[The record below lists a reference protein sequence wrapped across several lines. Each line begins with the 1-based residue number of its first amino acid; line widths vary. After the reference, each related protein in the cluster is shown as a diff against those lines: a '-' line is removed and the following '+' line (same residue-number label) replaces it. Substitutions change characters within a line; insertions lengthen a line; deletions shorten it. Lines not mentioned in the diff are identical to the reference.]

1 MPADEQEPK
10 SVPAPDE
17 SAPVEFV
24 DAPPPAPAPLTPKG
38 RRRRGWRRVVNRRT
52 ATWTAIVAVT
62 AAVALVF
69 IIFMLYRTGQ
79 VDKYVARQIIDTLAK
94 YNIRAEV
101 GSFTAKL
108 GPRTVEIRDLK
119 LYNAITG
126 AQIGQIERIVAMV
139 RIEDLYALSLRR
151 NVNLEKLTV
160 DHPEIWVVYDAEG
173 RSNFSELKIPPPDP
187 NSRILFAYSTADV
200 AVTGAVIHYD
210 DRRYDISGEAKNV
223 RVVVKPEDPNA
234 PESSR
239 ANLIDLWATDST
251 FAFEGRPVNPV
262 DVELHARANQTSAD
276 IREFILRSPVAEARM
291 SGTLEDLRALRYR
304 MKVNADVDLTQTS
317 DVLQLDTTMRGAGR
331 FEGTVSGEGD
341 KYKVEGQI
349 VSDALAADGVRLKAL
364 NVNATASGQG
374 SSYEAQ
380 GRAVAELLTAGDFQ
394 LNLVQLAGNVR
405 GTGTDFRWLGDLRAA
420 AVRNGETSVAGLIL
434 KDSEAELRDGE
445 MSGSAQS
452 ASASSI
458 VSGATRV
465 GGAQASGVR
474 FARGRDGRTHAT
486 ISSARAGTIVSQGA
500 TVGGVQASA
509 LDAIVNADSSAN
521 VTIGRVL
528 VGSINA
534 AGTRTGSLNIAGVRL
549 AVSSGGRVEGTS
561 EDINAGTVAFT
572 TPALAKGGAPQQG
585 RAENVR
591 LTRPHFTLEPGG
603 RYRASADLS
612 LGGGVLGTLNLGRA
626 RAAVVAT
633 NEQIQLN
640 DFDADLFNG
649 HARGNAT
656 IATSSRAASSVRAN
670 FERVDVGGVAALI
683 SGNAVPLVGAATG
696 TVDLRFPGTNFKAAS
711 GRLDASFDGATGRDE
726 SARTPLTGTL
736 SLTADR
742 GLFQIQRANLRAG
755 ATELSAT
762 GRFSFGGDSNLALN
776 VNSTDAAEFQ
786 SVVLST
792 GLFPRV
798 EEKVRALDASLAGT
812 LRFEG
817 TVTGDLDAP
826 VFNGHFDLGSLSAR
840 GRDLG
845 ALSADIASTAD
856 ETRVNNGRL
865 VEADGGGA
873 TFTAVIPRSG
883 ENISFDAT
891 LENSNAGALIAA
903 LAPPNRTFNLADV
916 LMYLGSASGKISVT
930 GYPNAMSGTADLR
943 VAPGRI
949 GTQSYDEIVARATFN
964 GSNVTLDT
972 FDVRLGTGHVNAT
985 GAIEIGEGRGGVP
998 SVNINGLRVQGTN
1011 VQLALLTQFFGTGAG
1026 GKVPALGGTTDF
1038 IATVNGNPLNPTSLK
1053 VELNAQGR
1061 DVTVNGQPAGELT
1074 LAGRITEKQEFVV
1087 DLTTGLLGK
1096 PQVIHAVVDLA
1107 GDNLPVTVDTTL
1119 TGADLTPLFAAVLNR
1134 SDLKVTGSATG
1145 TLHAEG
1151 SLMTDEGEFTT
1162 AAIVGRA
1169 EFTNLSVKLSDV
1181 QLDAESPLVVT
1192 FKPNEVTFE
1201 RTRFTGAGTNI
1212 TFGGTAAIGAG
1223 GTQNLTVN
1231 GDLNMRV
1238 LSNAQRDLFLSGVAR
1253 VGVHVGGTFE
1263 SPQITGTASVAGA
1276 SLALLVSDSRLTAT
1290 EINGQ
1295 IRFNSNQASIETLT
1309 GRLGGGRIS
1318 LTGGA
1323 LLSGFVP
1330 SQFRIV
1336 ARGEGVTVPA
1346 TAFVP
1351 MPAFLGDLPTT
1362 ADLNIEIQGRPEAQ
1376 FIRGSINVRR
1386 MEVTRDIDLADLI
1399 DQRREGDITTGGE
1412 GGSGGGLFG
1421 AAATTLDL
1429 TIQGQDALV
1438 VRNNLADMVGSL
1450 NLRVQGPFDAA
1461 VTSGRITASRG
1472 TIAFRND
1479 RYEIQRAIIDLPPR
1493 AEASPVVN
1501 IQAQSD
1507 IRGYRVT
1514 VSMSGPLSGGLQTT
1528 ATSDPPLPQ
1537 ADVIALITTG
1547 NLSAGPEGTST
1558 IAQTGIGTATSILTD
1573 TLINAPVQRATDKLF
1588 GLNRFEF
1595 DPVIAGRGGQSPT
1608 ARLTVGRQINR
1619 NLAITY
1625 STNVTGETNQ
1635 VIAVEYR
1642 VSDRL
1647 SFIAQYQQ
1655 GSTDTLRSR
1664 SNNFN
1669 FELRFRKRY

>member
-1 MPADEQEPK
+1 MPADEQDPK
-10 SVPAPDE
+10 SVPTPDE
-17 SAPVEFV
+17 SAPVEFK
-24 DAPPPAPAPLTPKG
+24 DAPPPEPAPLTPLG

-52 ATWTAIVAVT
+52 AMWTALVAVT
-62 AAVALVF
+62 AVIALAF
-69 IIFMLYRTGQ
+69 IIFILYRTGQ
-79 VDKYVARQIIDTLAK
+79 VDKFVARQIIDTLAK

-101 GSFTAKL
+101 GEFTSKL

-119 LYNAITG
+119 LYNAVTG
-126 AQIGQIERIVAMV
+126 APIGNVERIVAVV
-139 RIEDLYALSLRR
+139 RVEDLYALSLRR
-151 NVNLEKLTV
+151 SVNLEKLAV
-160 DHPEIWVVYDAEG
+160 DHPEIWVVYDAQG
-173 RSNFSELKIPPPDP
+173 RSNFADLKIPPPDP
-187 NSRILFAYSTADV
+187 NSRLLFAYSTAEV
-200 AVTGAVIHYD
+200 AVNNAVVHYD
-210 DRRYDISGEAKNV
+210 DRRYDISGEAKNL
-223 RVVVKPEDPNA
+223 RVEVKPEDLNA
-234 PESSR
+234 PAESR

-251 FAFEGRPVNPV
+251 FAFEGRPVKPIN
-262 DVELHARANQTSAD
+262 VELHARANQTSAD
-276 IREFILRSPVAEARM
+276 IRELVLTSPLAEARM
-291 SGTLEDLRALRYR
+291 SGALEDWRALRYR
-304 MKVNADVDLTQTS
+304 MKVNAGVDLTQTS
-317 DVLQLDTTMRGAGR
+317 ELLQSDTTMRGAGR
-331 FEGTVSGEGD
+331 FEGNVSGEGD
-341 KYKVEGQI
+341 KYRVEGQV

-364 NVNATASGQG
+364 NVNATASGEG
-374 SSYEAQ
+374 SSYEVQ
-380 GRAVAELLTAGDFQ
+380 GKAVAELLTAGDFE

-405 GTGTDFRWLGDLRAA
+405 GTGTDFRWLGELRAA
-420 AVRNGETSVAGLIL
+420 AARSGETSIAGLIL
-434 KDSEAELRDGE
+434 KDAVAELREGE

-465 GGAQASGVR
+465 GGASASGVK
-474 FARGRDGRTHAT
+474 FARDKEGRTHAT
-486 ISSARAGTIVSQGA
+486 LDSARAGTIVAQGA
-500 TVGGVQASA
+500 TVGGVQASGV
-509 LDAIVNADSSAN
+509 DATINADSSGN
-521 VTIGRVL
+521 VTINRVA
-528 VGSINA
+528 VGSVNA
-534 AGTRTGSLNIAGVRL
+534 AGARTGSINIAGVRL
-549 AVSSGGRVEGTS
+549 AISTGGRVEGTS
-561 EDINAGTVAFT
+561 GDINAGTVAFT
-572 TPALAKGGAPQQG
+572 APALAKGGEPRQG
-585 RAENVR
+585 RVESVR
-591 LTRPHFTLEPGG
+591 LARPRFTLEPGG

-612 LGGGVLGTLNLGRA
+612 LGGGVLGTMNLGRA

-640 DFDADLFNG
+640 DFDAELFNG
-649 HARGNAT
+649 RARGSAA
-656 IATSSRAASSVRAN
+656 IATTGRAASSVRAS
-670 FERVDVGGVAALI
+670 FENVDAGGIAALF
-683 SGNAVPLVGAATG
+683 SGNAVPVVGAATG

-711 GRLDASFDGATGRDE
+711 GRLDANFEGATGRDA

-736 SLTADR
+736 AVTADR
-742 GLFQIQRANLRAG
+742 GLFQIDRANLRAG

-762 GRFSFGGDSNLALN
+762 GRFSFAGDTNLALN
-776 VNSTDAAEFQ
+776 INSGDAAEFQ
-786 SVVLST
+786 SVVLSL
-792 GLFPRV
+792 GLLPRV
-798 EEKVRALDASLAGT
+798 EEKVNALEASLGGT

-817 TVTGDLDAP
+817 TMTGDLDSP
-826 VFNGHFDLGSLSAR
+826 IFNGHFDLGSLSAR
-840 GRDLG
+840 GRNLG
-845 ALSADIASTAD
+845 SLSADIDSTAT

-865 VEADGGGA
+865 AEPDGGGVN
-873 TFTAVIPRSG
+873 FTAVIPRSG

-891 LENSNAGALIAA
+891 LDNANAGNLVAA
-903 LAPPNRTFNLADV
+903 LAGSIRGISADSLAG
-916 LMYLGSASGKISVT
+916 LGPASGKLSVT
-930 GYPNAMSGTADLR
+930 GFPDAMAGTADLR
-943 VAPGRI
+943 VAGGRI
-949 GTQSYDEIVARATFN
+949 GTQAYDEIVARATFS
-964 GSNVTLDT
+964 GSSVTLDT
-972 FDVRLGTGHVNAT
+972 AEIRLGAGRINAT
-985 GAIEIGEGRGGVP
+985 GAVEISGDGGGNNLPNVR
-998 SVNINGLRVQGTN
+998 VNDLRVQGTN
-1011 VQLALLTQFFGTGAG
+1011 VQLALLTQLFGTGRG
-1026 GKVPALGGTTDF
+1026 VPALGGTADF
-1038 IATVNGNPLNPTSLK
+1038 TATVNGSPVDVTTLK

-1074 LAGRITEKQEFVV
+1074 LTGRLTEDQHFVA

-1096 PQVIHAVVDLA
+1096 PQVIHADVDLA
-1107 GDNLPVTVDTTL
+1107 GEDLPLTVETTL
-1119 TGADLTPLFAAVLNR
+1119 TGADLTPLFAAILNR
-1134 SDLKVTGSATG
+1134 PDLQVTGTATG
-1145 TLHAEG
+1145 TLRATGGLLTE
-1151 SLMTDEGEFTT
+1151 EGEFTI
-1162 AAIVGRA
+1162 AGVVGRA
-1169 EFTNLSVKLSDV
+1169 EFTELSVRLQDV
-1181 QLDAESPLVVT
+1181 RLDAESPLVVT

-1201 RTRFTGAGTNI
+1201 RTRFRGDGTNI

-1238 LSNAQRDLFLSGVAR
+1238 LSSARQNLFLSGVAR

-1263 SPQITGTASVAGA
+1263 TPQITGTASVAGA

-1290 EINGQ
+1290 EVNGQ

-1309 GRLGGGRIS
+1309 GRLGGGRVSI
-1318 LTGGA
+1318 TGGA
-1323 LLSGFVP
+1323 LFSGFVP

-1351 MPAFLGDLPTT
+1351 LPSFLGDLPTT
-1362 ADLNIEIQGRPEAQ
+1362 ADLNVEIQGSPDRQ
-1376 FIRGSINVRR
+1376 NISGQINVRR

-1399 DQRREGDITTGGE
+1399 DQRRDADITTGGGE
-1412 GGSGGGLFG
+1412 SSGGILG
-1421 AAATTLDL
+1421 AAVTTLNL

-1438 VRNNLADMVGSL
+1438 VRNNLADMVGSV

-1461 VTSGRITASRG
+1461 VTSGRITATRG

-1479 RYEIQRAIIDLPPR
+1479 RYEIQRAIVDLPPR

-1501 IQAQSD
+1501 VQAQSD

-1547 NLSAGPEGTST
+1547 NLSSGPEGTST

>member
-1 MPADEQEPK
+1 MPADEQDPK

-24 DAPPPAPAPLTPKG
+24 DAPTPAPAPLTPKG

-52 ATWTAIVAVT
+52 ATWTAIVAVV
-62 AAVALVF
+62 AAVALAF

-79 VDKYVARQIIDTLAK
+79 VDKFVARQIIDTLAK

-101 GSFTAKL
+101 GSFTSKL

-119 LYNAITG
+119 LYNATTG
-126 AQIGQIERIVAMV
+126 AQIGQIERIVATV

-151 NVNLEKLTV
+151 SVNLEKLTV
-160 DHPEIWVVYDAEG
+160 DHPEIWVVYDAQG

-200 AVTGAVIHYD
+200 AVNNAVIHYD
-210 DRRYDISGEAKNV
+210 DRRYRLSGEAKNV

-251 FAFEGRPVNPV
+251 FAFEGRPVSPV
-262 DVELHARANQTSAD
+262 NVELHARANQTSAD
-276 IREFILRSPVAEARM
+276 IRELVLTSSVAEARM

-304 MKVNADVDLTQTS
+304 MKINADVDLTQTS

-405 GTGTDFRWLGDLRAA
+405 GTGTDFHWLGDLRAA

-434 KDSEAELRDGE
+434 KDAEAELREGE
-445 MSGSAQS
+445 MSGSAQT

-486 ISSARAGTIVSQGA
+486 INSARAGTIVSQGA
-500 TVGGVQASA
+500 TVGGVQASGV
-509 LDAIVNADSSAN
+509 DATVNADSSAN
-521 VTIGRVL
+521 VTVGRVL

-534 AGTRTGSLNIAGVRL
+534 AGARTGSLNIAGVRL

-561 EDINAGTVAFT
+561 EDVNAGTVAFT

-585 RAENVR
+585 RVENVR
-591 LTRPHFTLEPGG
+591 LARPHFTLEPGG

-640 DFDADLFNG
+640 DFDAELFNG
-649 HARGNAT
+649 HARGSAA
-656 IATSSRAASSVRAN
+656 IATNSRAASSVRAN
-670 FERVDVGGVAALI
+670 FERVDVGGVAALV

-711 GRLDASFDGATGRDE
+711 GRLDASFEGATGRDE

-762 GRFSFGGDSNLALN
+762 GRFSFGGGSDLALN
-776 VNSTDAAEFQ
+776 INSTDASEFQ

-798 EEKVRALDASLAGT
+798 DEKVRALDASLAGT
-812 LRFEG
+812 LRFNG

-845 ALSADIASTAD
+845 ALSADIASTAT

-883 ENISFDAT
+883 EDISFGAT
-891 LENSNAGALIAA
+891 LENANAGALVAA
-903 LAPPNRTFNLADV
+903 LAPGGKSFNAESLAG
-916 LMYLGSASGKISVT
+916 LGAASGKISVT

-949 GTQSYDEIVARATFN
+949 GTQAYDEMVARATFS
-964 GSNVTLDT
+964 GSNITLDT
-972 FDVRLGTGHVNAT
+972 FDVRLGAGRINAT
-985 GAIEIGEGRGGVP
+985 GAIEIGEGAHGVP
-998 SVNINGLRVQGTN
+998 NVNVRDFRVQGTN
-1011 VQLALLTQFFGTGAG
+1011 VQLALLTQFYSGT
-1026 GKVPALGGTTDF
+1026 KSPALGGTADF
-1038 IATVNGNPLNPTSLK
+1038 TATLNGNPLDPTSLK

-1074 LAGRITEKQEFVV
+1074 LVGRITEEQKFVV

-1119 TGADLTPLFAAVLNR
+1119 TAADLTPLFAAVLNR
-1134 SDLKVTGSATG
+1134 PDLKVTGSATG

-1151 SLMTDEGEFTT
+1151 NLMTDDGEFTT

-1201 RTRFTGAGTNI
+1201 RTRFTGNGTNI
-1212 TFGGTAAIGAG
+1212 TFGGTAAIGTG

-1238 LSNAQRDLFLSGVAR
+1238 LSNAQRDLFLSGTAR

-1318 LTGGA
+1318 VTGGA

-1376 FIRGSINVRR
+1376 FVKGTISVRR

-1399 DQRREGDITTGGE
+1399 DQRREADITTGG
-1412 GGSGGGLFG
+1412 GGASGGGLFG
-1421 AAATTLDL
+1421 AGVTTLDL

-1625 STNVTGETNQ
+1625 STNVTGETDQ

-1655 GSTDTLRSR
+1655 GSTDTLRSS